1 MMPVVEVLKTIQ
13 ELVCSY
19 FSEEQFT
26 LSKSIFLFDEYRSLT
41 YNNISYAYRYGE
53 KVMHGQN
60 EYDNGMTVSCVGGFL

>member
-26 LSKSIFLFDEYRSLT
+26 LSSK
-41 YNNISYAYRYGE
+41 
-53 KVMHGQN
+53 
-60 EYDNGMTVSCVGGFL
+60 VSCNDIASNMWYTLGYGQA

>member
-26 LSKSIFLFDEYRSLT
+26 LSEKSIYLT
-41 YNNISYAYRYGE
+41 NQSI
-53 KVMHGQN
+53 KVYTDKVKQIN
-60 EYDNGMTVSCVGGFL
+60 QALK